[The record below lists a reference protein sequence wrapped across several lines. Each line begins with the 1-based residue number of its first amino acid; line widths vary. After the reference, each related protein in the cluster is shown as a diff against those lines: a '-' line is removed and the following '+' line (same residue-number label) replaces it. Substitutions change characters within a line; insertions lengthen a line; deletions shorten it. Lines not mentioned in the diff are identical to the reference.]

1 MTGLKP
7 LQRFYEISR
16 NSRTT
21 KKAFMTYIKN
31 IKIEDSLFRKIS
43 IHWVP
48 TTKETFPESSIQV
61 QFRGRLIT
69 VIQGFNPVPT
79 SIQTQ
84 NFSQSTLNCIHHGQD
99 SSLLMQVAS
108 VYFSHVLSTL
118 VIVRFSFELARTHT
132 YTHIRRTRCQIF
144 EMSMSR
150 TFSSTRYILSIFFSP
165 PSTLFARLFLFLHQ
179 FVFSVFCL
187 LFRFLSTHTNT
198 EHHRLAQWLCDNERI
213 FSSHSVEYCFGRD
226 GNVINS
232 LLITPPPSIAVQP

>member
-7 LQRFYEISR
+7 FQRFYEISR

-48 TTKETFPESSIQV
+48 TTTETFPESSIQV

-69 VIQGFNPVPT
+69 VIQGFNLVPT

-150 TFSSTRYILSIFFSP
+150 TFSSTRYILSIFFLPLP
-165 PSTLFARLFLFLHQ
+165 PSSLACFSSFINL
-179 FVFSVFCL
+179 FSVFSASSFAFSPHTL
-187 LFRFLSTHTNT
+187 TQSTIGWPSGSVITKEFFRAT
-198 EHHRLAQWLCDNERI
+198 R
-213 FSSHSVEYCFGRD
+213 SSIVLD
-226 GNVINS
+226 GTVMS
-232 LLITPPPSIAVQP
+232 